1 MLNTKNKNKSQAY
14 KVRRSGNSDIIT
26 IPSFV
31 KERLSIDVGDT
42 ISFVE
47 IDGTIRVEKEEQKID
62 IDKIVD
68 QALNQYH
75 DLLTELVDL

>member
-1 MLNTKNKNKSQAY
+1 MLNTKNKSQAY

-47 IDGTIRVEKEEQKID
+47 IDGIIRIEKEEQKID